1 MRDWAF
7 VSSNDNLLD
16 VIKKINQIGFLELS
30 LRSDDE
36 HKSETTK
43 MLKTLIDNSELIK
56 QNIKTISINLL
67 NERLPKG
74 IFFDLFKLSQ
84 KIKDAVQC
92 EICVD
97 HMAKDGICEDKK
109 VSWDIDTILKANLA
123 IEEVCEFIKANDF
136 SPMEALAYIHR
147 YVSTVARYH
156 KTETSYFPNSNK
168 DQFFAGAFLKTP
180 EIVCMG
186 YSSLMQEI
194 IKTLNM
200 PGLKCEL
207 VYVDMDLLNEGT
219 TGRHARC
226 FVKVKDDKYGIDQTM
241 FDDPTW
247 DNVKNGDTMHS
258 KYANFALSNDCHCSK
273 KNIAYA
279 FEEPKYVK
287 LKHNNSYRD
296 MSEDE
301 VCDNATYNSRNQI
314 DQTMIEAIHFN
325 ILQKECP
332 NKSVDE
338 IYGILSKMANISF
351 EEQIKRGYDGCLKQ
365 KDITLTKG
373 QASKLFEQNKK
384 FNYNQVEATL

>member
-1 MRDWAF
+1 
-7 VSSNDNLLD
+7 
-16 VIKKINQIGFLELS
+16 
-30 LRSDDE
+30 
-36 HKSETTK
+36 
-43 MLKTLIDNSELIK
+43 MLKK
-56 QNIKTISINLL
+56 
-67 NERLPKG
+67 
-74 IFFDLFKLSQ
+74 
-84 KIKDAVQC
+84 
-92 EICVD
+92 
-97 HMAKDGICEDKK
+97 H
-109 VSWDIDTILKANLA
+109 
-123 IEEVCEFIKANDF
+123 
-136 SPMEALAYIHR
+136 
-147 YVSTVARYH
+147 
-156 KTETSYFPNSNK
+156 
-168 DQFFAGAFLKTP
+168 
-180 EIVCMG
+180 
-186 YSSLMQEI
+186 
-194 IKTLNM
+194 
-200 PGLKCEL
+200 
-207 VYVDMDLLNEGT
+207 LLNEGR

-287 LKHNNSYRD
+287 LKYNNSYRD
-296 MSEDE
+296 MSEE
-301 VCDNATYNSRNQI
+301 KVCDNATYNSRNQI

-325 ILQKECP
+325 ILQKEFP

-373 QASKLFEQNKK
+373 QALKLFEQNKK